1 MNERVEVAVAMLHR
15 QGKWLLQLRDDIE
28 GIIAPGC
35 WGLFGG
41 HVEPGESIE
50 AGLRRE
56 LNEEIDLV
64 ATTLHPWFCHTNA
77 TRHLHV
83 FVGPLPV
90 PLESLNLKEGQDL
103 TLTSLDAI
111 ATGEVQS
118 QRLGQARPLAGCLE
132 IVIQRRDE
140 IKTLIAAQ
148 EPETRQHRS
157 EQLDQQRHGEQ

>member
-1 MNERVEVAVAMLHR
+1 MNEPVEVAVAMLHR

-41 HVEPGESIE
+41 HVEPGESVE

-103 TLTSLDAI
+103 TLT
-111 ATGEVQS
+111 
-118 QRLGQARPLAGCLE
+118 
-132 IVIQRRDE
+132 
-140 IKTLIAAQ
+140 
-148 EPETRQHRS
+148 
-157 EQLDQQRHGEQ
+157 

>member
-1 MNERVEVAVAMLHR
+1 MNEPVEVAVAMLHR

-64 ATTLHPWFCHTNA
+64 ATTLHP
-77 TRHLHV
+77 
-83 FVGPLPV
+83 
-90 PLESLNLKEGQDL
+90 
-103 TLTSLDAI
+103 
-111 ATGEVQS
+111 
-118 QRLGQARPLAGCLE
+118 
-132 IVIQRRDE
+132 
-140 IKTLIAAQ
+140 
-148 EPETRQHRS
+148 
-157 EQLDQQRHGEQ
+157 